1 MLKLQLARADN
12 NDFYLALPATPAEVG
27 EVWSWMDEISADVSS
42 TRIVGAISD
51 VWGIGSYLKS
61 TDMNDPE
68 QMKKLNRIGK
78 IVNGL
83 PGEKYRLLEGALK
96 AESVSSL
103 DDVIDIGEHLEKYL
117 LIEGV
122 ASDRELGGYLV
133 GYGIMPFD
141 ERVRPYLDYDR
152 IGREYYANHSGAYTA
167 GGYVIRRDSF
177 EPEMDAHGGPE
188 YGMEL

>member
-12 NDFYLALPATPAEVG
+12 DDFYLALPATPADIG
-27 EVWSWMDEISADVSS
+27 EVWSWMDEISTDVAS

-51 VWGIGSYLKS
+51 VWGIGKYLKS
-61 TDMNDPE
+61 ADVNDPE
-68 QMKKLNRIGK
+68 QLKKLNRIGE

-83 PGEKYRLLEGALK
+83 PGEKYRLLEGTLK
-96 AESVSSL
+96 AESVNSL
-103 DDVIDIGEHLEKYL
+103 DDVIDIGEHLERYL

-141 ERVRPYLDYDR
+141 ERVRPYSTTT
-152 IGREYYANHSGAYTA
+152 ASGGNITPTTA
-167 GGYVIRRDSF
+167 VLTRPAVMSSGGTASSRNWKRTASRS
-177 EPEMDAHGGPE
+177 AG
-188 YGMEL
+188 